1 MSNDI
6 KALLPPKPDESGWH
20 FLLAADGKST
30 DGVYWDAGG
39 QFWGGVETPEQLAA
53 EGFHYLMPMPSAD
66 QLRAMV
72 EISEKLSR
80 YLAALEMKLAPI
92 DSDEMVIQCD
102 ACVITAGLIRRANG
116 DA

>member
-1 MSNDI
+1 VSNDI

-20 FLLAADGKST
+20 FLLAADGEST

-39 QFWGGVETPEQLAA
+39 QFWGWFETPDQLAA
-53 EGFHYLMPMPSAD
+53 EGFRYLMPMPSAD

-72 EISEKLSR
+72 GILDECKRVLNEQERRMGRLDD
-80 YLAALEMKLAPI
+80 
-92 DSDEMVIQCD
+92 DSIVWKPPPHIP
-102 ACVITAGLIRRANG
+102 AGLIRRANG